1 MAALEKSNQPG
12 YTNAAVSLIVMCI
25 SWLAT
30 GLVHVFGYSHVE
42 RMNMKL
48 QDKLLQEEYN
58 TAPAA
63 PYVEAEAPETD
74 PEDVE
79 DEDVEDEGEEDYEE
93 EEADAEEAF

>member
-58 TAPAA
+58 TAPPA
-63 PYVEAEAPETD
+63 PVVEAPETD